1 MYRTFIKTPA
11 VVKGV
16 VDHGA
21 PSMSISPSDTL
32 LFTERQGQYLA
43 FIYAYTKVNSRAPAE
58 ADIQRYFGVSPP
70 SVHQMVLALQRNQ
83 LIQRTPGKARSIEIL
98 VPPERLP
105 VLR

>member
-1 MYRTFIKTPA
+1 MTP
-11 VVKGV
+11 VVVTGI

-21 PSMSISPSDTL
+21 PSMSIPGSDTE
-32 LFTERQGQYLA
+32 LFTQRQGQYLA

-70 SVHQMVLALQRNQ
+70 SVHQMILTLQRGE
-83 LIQRTPGKARSIEIL
+83 LIQRTPGKARSIEVL
-98 VPPERLP
+98 VPPEMLP